1 MGDLE
6 SRGIGIKQAAYLLI
20 FCVSLLLTFGSVML
34 YSASM
39 HQEGSFLL
47 AKHLVYSSIG
57 LAGAILLAW
66 KDYQWIRRHA
76 LALFL
81 VAVVLLGFIFVFGE
95 VRNNA
100 RRWFVFGNIISFQPS
115 EFAKLA
121 LIVFLAWYGEKYA
134 EKMGSWG
141 HGLLLPLMPVGLLL
155 GLIFSEPDR
164 GTTVLLAAL
173 TAVLLLLAGSRW
185 LGFGLLFVIGVA
197 GLVYIFSTQATP
209 GERFMAWL
217 DPEKHKEDHAYQIW
231 QSLLAFGSG
240 GLEGMGLGSGRIK
253 INFLPEQQTDFIFAV
268 IGEEMGLFVTVGVVL
283 VFAVLILS
291 GLFIAWNARDRFG
304 FLMAAGITFLIG
316 LQAFINMAVVTNT
329 LPNKGLSLPFISYG
343 GSNLLFMMAGVG
355 VLVSVA
361 NHSLRS
367 YGQHGSAHVESNDLF
382 KA

>member
-47 AKHLVYSSIG
+47 AKHLVYASMG
-57 LAGAILLAW
+57 LAGAVLLAW
-66 KDYQWIRRHA
+66 KDYQWMRRHA
-76 LALFL
+76 LTLFL
-81 VAVVLLGFIFVFGE
+81 MAVVLLGFIFVFGE

-141 HGLLLPLMPVGLLL
+141 HGLLLPLIPVGLLL

-185 LGFGLLFVIGVA
+185 LGFGLLFIIGVA

-283 VFAVLILS
+283 VFTVFILS

-304 FLMAAGITFLIG
+304 FLMAAGVTFLIG

-361 NHSLRS
+361 NHSLRT
-367 YGQHGSAHVESNDLF
+367 YGQHGPAHVESNDLF
-382 KA
+382 QA

>member
-47 AKHLVYSSIG
+47 AKHLVYASMG
-57 LAGAILLAW
+57 LAGAVLLAW
-66 KDYQWIRRHA
+66 KDYQWMRRHA
-76 LALFL
+76 LTLFL

-141 HGLLLPLMPVGLLL
+141 HGLLLPLIPVGLLL

-283 VFAVLILS
+283 VFTVFILS

-304 FLMAAGITFLIG
+304 FLMAAGVTFLIG

>member
-6 SRGIGIKQAAYLLI
+6 SKGIGIRQATYLLI
-20 FCVSLLLTFGSVML
+20 SCVTLLLTFGSVML

-47 AKHLVYSSIG
+47 IKHLVYASMG
-57 LAGAILLAW
+57 LGGAVILAW
-66 KDYQWIRRHA
+66 KDYQWLRKHA
-76 LALFL
+76 VALFM

-100 RRWFVFGNIISFQPS
+100 RRWFVFGDVISFQPS

-121 LIVFLAWYGEKYA
+121 LVIFLAYYGEKNA

-141 HGLLLPLMPVGLLL
+141 HGLLLPLIPVGLLL

-173 TAVLLLLAGSRW
+173 TGVLLLLSGSRW
-185 LGFGLLFVIGVA
+185 SGFVILFLIGVA
-197 GLVYIFSTQATP
+197 GLAYIFSTQATP

-268 IGEEMGLFVTVGVVL
+268 IGEEMGLLISIGVVI
-283 VFAVLILS
+283 VFMIFVLT

-304 FLMAAGITFLIG
+304 FLMAAGVTFLIG
-316 LQAFINMAVVTNT
+316 LQALINMAVVTNT

-361 NHSLRS
+361 NHSLKT
-367 YGQHGSAHVESNDLF
+367 YGMKVPEQVESNELF
-382 KA
+382 QP

>member
-47 AKHLVYSSIG
+47 AKHLVYASMG
-57 LAGAILLAW
+57 LAGAVLLAW
-66 KDYQWIRRHA
+66 KDYQWMRRHA
-76 LALFL
+76 LSLFL
-81 VAVVLLGFIFVFGE
+81 MAVVLLGFIFVFGE

-141 HGLLLPLMPVGLLL
+141 HGLLLPLIPVGLLL

-185 LGFGLLFVIGVA
+185 LGFGLLFVIGFA

-283 VFAVLILS
+283 VFTVFILS

-304 FLMAAGITFLIG
+304 FLMAAGVTFLIG

-361 NHSLRS
+361 NHSLRT
-367 YGQHGSAHVESNDLF
+367 YGQHGPAHVESNDLF
-382 KA
+382 QA

>member
-47 AKHLVYSSIG
+47 AKHLVYASMG
-57 LAGAILLAW
+57 LAGAVLLAW
-66 KDYQWIRRHA
+66 KDYQWMRRHA
-76 LALFL
+76 LTLFL
-81 VAVVLLGFIFVFGE
+81 AAVVLLGFIFVFGE

-141 HGLLLPLMPVGLLL
+141 HGLLLPLIPVGLLL

-209 GERFMAWL
+209 GERLMAWL

-283 VFAVLILS
+283 VFTVFILS

-304 FLMAAGITFLIG
+304 FLMAAGVTFLIG

-361 NHSLRS
+361 NHSLRT
-367 YGQHGSAHVESNDLF
+367 YGQHGPVHVESNDLF
-382 KA
+382 QA

>member
-47 AKHLVYSSIG
+47 AKHLVYASMG
-57 LAGAILLAW
+57 LAGAVLLAW
-66 KDYQWIRRHA
+66 KDYQWMRRHA
-76 LALFL
+76 LTLFL

-141 HGLLLPLMPVGLLL
+141 HGLLLPLIPVGLLL

-283 VFAVLILS
+283 VFTVFILS

-304 FLMAAGITFLIG
+304 FLMAAGVTFLIG

-361 NHSLRS
+361 NHSLRT
-367 YGQHGSAHVESNDLF
+367 YGQHGPAHVESNDLF
-382 KA
+382 QA

>member
-47 AKHLVYSSIG
+47 AKHLVYASMG
-57 LAGAILLAW
+57 LAGAVLLAW
-66 KDYQWIRRHA
+66 KDYQWMRRHA
-76 LALFL
+76 LTLFL
-81 VAVVLLGFIFVFGE
+81 MAVVLLGFIFVFGE

-141 HGLLLPLMPVGLLL
+141 HGLLLPLIPVGLLL

-185 LGFGLLFVIGVA
+185 LGFGLLFVIGFA

-283 VFAVLILS
+283 VFTVFILS

-304 FLMAAGITFLIG
+304 FLMAAGVTFLIG

-361 NHSLRS
+361 NHSLRT
-367 YGQHGSAHVESNDLF
+367 YGQHGPAHVESNDLF
-382 KA
+382 QA

>member
-47 AKHLVYSSIG
+47 AKHLVYASMG
-57 LAGAILLAW
+57 LAGAVLLAW
-66 KDYQWIRRHA
+66 KDYQWMRRHA
-76 LALFL
+76 LTLFL

-141 HGLLLPLMPVGLLL
+141 HGLLLPLIPVGLLL

-283 VFAVLILS
+283 VFTVFILS

-304 FLMAAGITFLIG
+304 FLMAAGVTFLIG

-361 NHSLRS
+361 NHSLRT
-367 YGQHGSAHVESNDLF
+367 YGQHGPAHVDSNDLF
-382 KA
+382 QA

>member
-47 AKHLVYSSIG
+47 AKHLVYASMG
-57 LAGAILLAW
+57 LAGAVLLAW
-66 KDYQWIRRHA
+66 KDYQWMRRHA
-76 LALFL
+76 LTLFL

-141 HGLLLPLMPVGLLL
+141 HGLLLPLIPVGLLL

-283 VFAVLILS
+283 VFTVFILS

-304 FLMAAGITFLIG
+304 FLMAAGVTFLIG

-361 NHSLRS
+361 NHSLRTD
-367 YGQHGSAHVESNDLF
+367 GQHGPVHVESNDLF
-382 KA
+382 QA

>member
-47 AKHLVYSSIG
+47 AKHLVYASMG
-57 LAGAILLAW
+57 LAGAVLLAW
-66 KDYQWIRRHA
+66 KDYQWMRRHA
-76 LALFL
+76 LTLFL

-141 HGLLLPLMPVGLLL
+141 HGLLLPLIPVGLLL

-185 LGFGLLFVIGVA
+185 LGFGLLFVIGFA

-283 VFAVLILS
+283 VFTVFILS

-304 FLMAAGITFLIG
+304 FLMAAGVTFLIG

-361 NHSLRS
+361 NHSLRT
-367 YGQHGSAHVESNDLF
+367 YGQHGPAHVESNDLF
-382 KA
+382 QA